1 MKGVTSIAGQL
12 TFTLTLEMSLSTS
25 SGSGLH
31 PGDRIKLSNQQKQSD
46 IHTYYDGKIEFFTGK
61 KPLPIIFNKAN

>member
-1 MKGVTSIAGQL
+1 
-12 TFTLTLEMSLSTS
+12 MSLSTS

-31 PGDRIKLSNQQKQSD
+31 PGDRIRPINQQKQSD
-46 IHTYYDGKIEFFTGK
+46 SRTYYDGKIEFFTGK

>member
-1 MKGVTSIAGQL
+1 
-12 TFTLTLEMSLSTS
+12 MSLSTS

-31 PGDRIKLSNQQKQSD
+31 PGDRIRPINQQKQSD
-46 IHTYYDGKIEFFTGK
+46 SRTYYDGSIEFFTGK